1 MEAIIDYLLKSA
13 GVLSIFVLV
22 YHFLLRRLTFFNANR
37 WFLLVGIAASILF
50 PLIEI
55 TQTVY
60 VEQPEQMV
68 YLPQQMATPM
78 AIILEQPPVEAT
90 PFNYGMLAIYLYLA
104 ITLFFLG
111 KMMVEL
117 SSLRSL
123 IRSGTK
129 KREGNFVF
137 VSLSRKLTP
146 FSFFNYICYSD
157 NDLQSPE
164 LDLIIDHEKVHAKEW
179 HSIDLLVSHVFRSV
193 FWINPLVWLLKKQIG
208 ENLEFIADSKAKTQ
222 NKSGISYER
231 TLLSTAASHMQPALA
246 NNFFTPI
253 IKKRIL
259 MLQKEASAQWNAY
272 KYALILPV
280 IVLFLYSFNVVEE
293 IEYVEK
299 NEASKEEKTS
309 RFEKPNDGFIFDIR
323 ASTTKEQLTKYASQI
338 NEYANYQVRFSD
350 DERNQKGHLIKLSIS
365 TKFPNKKWNKNL
377 VINQNPINLLLLIAQ
392 KEILNISNDD
402 SKEFFL
408 LTDEGTEI
416 KKNTPVLY
424 GNNNIPKINNNPS
437 IIKPISDHTISF
449 KIDATSTKEDLI
461 VMKKFFEEEYDIKF
475 DYSKL
480 RFKNDKIV
488 RLKLSLDDK
497 KGYKASKTDSDTA
510 GIDPICVTAVV
521 KGNVAKWDLGSCKE
535 NATNSYSFSTSSRFT
550 PNRSLVKN
558 KDSSMSTVNGQF
570 KAYRM
575 DSLVNKMQFHL
586 TQMDLSQLDSLSN
599 DLQIQMSKHN
609 WDSIQADMQ
618 IKFKEMQSQFINMD
632 SITYELKNI
641 KFTDSVT
648 EQLFKNG
655 FSNIPTTSAQIRG
668 GVVTSKDQPLI
679 IINGKE
685 SVQEAMYTLDAQDIK
700 SVTVLKDNESTSL
713 YGEKGKNG
721 VILVVTDPLKE
732 ASSSVNESKYPYAQ
746 TLSNLKINGN
756 TSLVILNGKEFPA
769 DQIINLDNQEIDEMN
784 VLEGK
789 EATALYGKKG
799 KNGVMVITTKPKVT
813 YRVNNEKR
821 FDPMSSTYVS
831 IDHRNQPKGSGFA
844 SINGQVYYF
853 LKKGNSTEIYNRW
866 GIKIMTLDGV
876 MTGKNY
882 LSGKTILEDKSFNYL
897 VNSTNITL
905 SDDEGN
911 DFNAKGELI
920 TNATRVQGTPS
931 QIIEALKEKPA
942 TTYTYEV
949 GVVEGSVKENFPQ
962 TAATNLHI
970 GNDYR
975 LQNMTKEGFTE
986 FANMLE
992 DAGHTFKLKTHRMKD
1007 DRLVKLKYEI
1017 NGSQH
1022 TYENNKGIKEL
1033 SLSFVTKDATPI
1045 ITTIPY

>member
-13 GVLSIFVLV
+13 GVLSIFLLV

-37 WFLLVGIAASILF
+37 WFLLAGIVASILF

-60 VEQPEQMV
+60 VEQPEEVLYM
-68 YLPQQMATPM
+68 PQQLATPM
-78 AIILEQPPVEAT
+78 AMVLEQPPVEAI
-90 PFNYGMLAIYLYLA
+90 PFNYGVLAIYLYLA

-111 KMMVEL
+111 KMTVEL

-129 KREGNFVF
+129 KREGKFVF

-179 HSIDLLVSHVFRSV
+179 HSIDLLVSHVFRAV
-193 FWINPLVWLLKKQIG
+193 FWINPLVWLLKRQIG
-208 ENLEFIADSKAKTQ
+208 ENLEFIADTKAKIQ

-246 NNFFTPI
+246 NNFFTPF

-259 MLQKEASAQWNAY
+259 MLQKEASARWNAY

-309 RFEKPNDGFIFDIR
+309 SVEKPNDGLIFDIR

-350 DERNQKGHLIKLSIS
+350 DERNQKGHLTKLSIS

-461 VMKKFFEEEYDIKF
+461 AMKKFFEEEYDIKF

-497 KGYKASKTDSDTA
+497 KGYKASKTDSDTD

-521 KGNVAKWDLGSCKE
+521 KGNVAKWDLGNCKE

-550 PNRSLVKN
+550 PNGSIVKN
-558 KDSSMSTVNGQF
+558 KDTSMSTVNGQF

-599 DLQIQMSKHN
+599 DLQIQMSKQN

-618 IKFKEMQSQFINMD
+618 IKFKEMQSQLINMD

-655 FSNIPTTSAQIRG
+655 FSNIPTTSAQIRR

-685 SVQEAMYTLDAQDIK
+685 STQEAMYTLNAQDIK
-700 SVTVLKDNESTSL
+700 SLTVLKDNESTS
-713 YGEKGKNG
+713 
-721 VILVVTDPLKE
+721 
-732 ASSSVNESKYPYAQ
+732 
-746 TLSNLKINGN
+746 
-756 TSLVILNGKEFPA
+756 
-769 DQIINLDNQEIDEMN
+769 
-784 VLEGK
+784 
-789 EATALYGKKG
+789 LYGKKG

-813 YRVNNEKR
+813 YEVT
-821 FDPMSSTYVS
+821 STSYE
-831 IDHRNQPKGSGFA
+831 DHPNKPEGAGYA
-844 SINGQVYYF
+844 YINGQVHYY
-853 LKKGNSTEIYNRW
+853 LAKGNNTEIYNRW
-866 GIKIMTLDGV
+866 GIKIFTIKGIMN
-876 MTGKNY
+876 GKIDLY
-882 LSGKTILEDKSFNYL
+882 DSIILENKELN
-897 VNSTNITL
+897 VQVHNSLITL
-905 SDDEGN
+905 SDDDGN
-911 DFNAKGELI
+911 YYNGKGEVI
-920 TNATRVQGTPS
+920 EEPIIMRETPK
-931 QIIEALKEKPA
+931 EVLNALKRPTA
-942 TTYTYEV
+942 YTYEV
-949 GVVEGSVKENFPQ
+949 GVVEGSVKGDYSQ
-962 TAATNLHI
+962 TAPYNVHV

-975 LQNMTKEGFTE
+975 LQNMSKEGFTE
-986 FANMLE
+986 FAKTLE